1 MAIAKICSV
10 SGNSASVLTYAI
22 EQKDKKLPEE
32 QKAQVIQTNNL
43 FGDIKDMSNQMAMF
57 QEDRPNCKNNVL
69 HLALSFDPAERL
81 TAIQAEKAI
90 NTLLE
95 EVGITKS
102 DHQYVVVEHKDAAHQ
117 HFHIVASRVGM
128 DGSLL
133 SDSHLK
139 VRLNVICDK
148 IEKEQ
153 GLLLT
158 PGRQWQY
165 DPSSEKGYK
174 FVKVEKEKALKIDKN
189 PKIRDVKTEIRK
201 ELELVLSKK
210 EIRTPEQL
218 LQALKVKGIEIK
230 YSENKTGI
238 SGVSFRSKDIAVK
251 GSAVGYKWSDIG
263 KRLTENSKA
272 VQVIKKPFKIDN
284 RPVLNRE
291 IKNKM
296 LLFIQQNPE
305 KFSNNEQLADQ
316 AIRIYMRELKPEDNS
331 WQTWEAHR
339 DHEKKRLAFNRYAS
353 IALSYN
359 ERNAKLQTEGVN
371 GKPQPS
377 ERDLQK
383 MKFVKQYNQ
392 AIISALAEFKAE
404 INKGNIYC
412 DADFIFQKNGFT
424 KQGEQYFYKVD
435 NLRSPTNKSE
445 VVKPQAEVLRR
456 YDEHQEQIQ
465 AYKKL
470 MQEKPQQPTTWERLT
485 GKSKEIEVKNRKLA
499 QMQAQARKP
508 EFNPDIRLNEM
519 SFLRTTKFS
528 VQMAEWEK
536 KEKNKEIAINKP
548 ETNEVRTKRRGM
560 SR

>member
-10 SGNSASVLTYAI
+10 SGNSSSVLAYAI
-22 EQKDKKLPEE
+22 EQKDKKLPQE
-32 QKAQVIQTNNL
+32 QKAEIVQVNNL
-43 FGDIKDMSNQMAMF
+43 FGDIQDMSNQMAMF

-81 TAIQAEKAI
+81 NAMQAEKAI

-95 EVGITKS
+95 EVGITKA

-133 SDSHLK
+133 SDSLLK

-153 GLLLT
+153 GLLPT

-174 FVKVEKEKALKIDKN
+174 FVKVEKVKALKNGKN
-189 PKIRDVKTEIRK
+189 PKINDVKAEIRK
-201 ELELVLSKK
+201 ELEALLSKK

-218 LQALKVKGIEIK
+218 LQALKVKGIEVK
-230 YSENKTGI
+230 YSENKNGI
-238 SGVSFRSKDIAVK
+238 AGVSFRSNDIAVK

-263 KRLTENSKA
+263 KKLTENAKA
-272 VQVIKKPFKIDN
+272 GQVIKKPLKIDK
-284 RPVLNRE
+284 RPVLSRE

-296 LLFIQQNPE
+296 LLFIRQNPE

-316 AIRIYMRELKPEDNS
+316 AIRIYMRELKPDQNS

-339 DHEKKRLAFNRYAS
+339 DHEKKRRVLNRYAS

-359 ERNAKLQTEGVN
+359 ERNAKLQTEILK
-371 GKPQPS
+371 GKPVPS
-377 ERDLQK
+377 ERDLQQ
-383 MKFVKQYNQ
+383 MHFVKQYNQ
-392 AIISALAEFKAE
+392 AVSLSIAEFRAE
-404 INKGNIYC
+404 INKGNLHC
-412 DADFIFQKNGFT
+412 NVDLIFLKNGFT
-424 KQGEQYFYKVD
+424 QQGEQYFYKVGKQSITI
-435 NLRSPTNKSE
+435 NKNKLIEAQTEILRS
-445 VVKPQAEVLRR
+445 
-456 YDEHQEQIQ
+456 YDNYLQRMQ
-465 AYKKL
+465 AYNKL
-470 MQEKPQQPTTWERLT
+470 MQEKPRQPTTWERLT
-485 GKSKEIEVKNRKLA
+485 GKSKEIEVSNRKLD
-499 QMQAQARKP
+499 QMQTQTGKP
-508 EFNPDIRLNEM
+508 YFNLDIRLNER
-519 SFLRTTKFS
+519 SFLRTTNFI

-536 KEKNKEIAINKP
+536 KEKNKAISINKP
-548 ETNEVRTKRRGM
+548 EENEIRTKRRGM

>member
-81 TAIQAEKAI
+81 TSIQAEKAI

-189 PKIRDVKTEIRK
+189 PKIRDVKAEIRK

-230 YSENKTGI
+230 YSENKAGI

-272 VQVIKKPFKIDN
+272 VQVIKKPLKIDN

-316 AIRIYMRELKPEDNS
+316 AIRIYMRELKPDQNS

-339 DHEKKRLAFNRYAS
+339 DHDRKRLVLNRYAS

-359 ERNAKLQTEGVN
+359 ERNAKLQTEGIN

-392 AIISALAEFKAE
+392 AIISALTEFKAE

-424 KQGEQYFYKVD
+424 KQGEQYFYKVE

-445 VVKPQAEVLRR
+445 IVKPQAEVLRR
-456 YDEHQEQIQ
+456 YDEHQKQIQ
-465 AYKKL
+465 AYNKL

-499 QMQAQARKP
+499 QMQAQARKH

-528 VQMAEWEK
+528 VQLAEWEK

>member
-95 EVGITKS
+95 EVGITKA

-174 FVKVEKEKALKIDKN
+174 FVKAEKEKVLKNERN
-189 PKIRDVKTEIRK
+189 PKIKDVKAEIRK
-201 ELELVLSKK
+201 ELESVLSKK

-230 YSENKTGI
+230 YSKNKAGI

-263 KRLTENSKA
+263 KKLTENAKA
-272 VQVIKKPFKIDN
+272 VQVIKKAVKIDN

-339 DHEKKRLAFNRYAS
+339 DHEKKRLALNRYAS

-359 ERNAKLQTEGVN
+359 ERNAKLQSEVIKEKPVPTE
-371 GKPQPS
+371 K
-377 ERDLQK
+377 DLLE
-383 MKFVKQYNQ
+383 MGFVKQYNQ
-392 AIISALAEFKAE
+392 TVSLSIAEFKDE
-404 INKGNIYC
+404 INKGNLHC
-412 DADFIFQKNGFT
+412 DVGLVFQKNGFT
-424 KQGEQYFYKVD
+424 KQGDRYLYKEGKLGVAV
-435 NLRSPTNKSE
+435 NINEIIKA
-445 VVKPQAEVLRR
+445 QADVLRR
-456 YDEHQEQIQ
+456 YDEHQGRMQ
-465 AYKKL
+465 AYNKL
-470 MQEKPQQPTTWERLT
+470 KQEKPQQPTTWERIT
-485 GKSKEIEVKNRKLA
+485 GKSKEIEVRNRKLT
-499 QMQAQARKP
+499 QMQTQARKP
-508 EFNPDIRLNEM
+508 EFNPDIQLNERP
-519 SFLRTTKFS
+519 FLRTTKFS
-528 VQMAEWEK
+528 GQMAEWEK
-536 KEKNKEIAINKP
+536 KEKTQKISMKP
-548 ETNEVRTKRRGM
+548 EENEVRTKRRGM

>member
-10 SGNSASVLTYAI
+10 SGNSAAVLTYAI

-95 EVGITKS
+95 EVGITKM

-158 PGRQWQY
+158 SGRQWQY

-174 FVKVEKEKALKIDKN
+174 FVKAEKEKVLKNERN
-189 PKIRDVKTEIRK
+189 PKIKDVKAEIRK
-201 ELELVLSKK
+201 ELEAVLSKK

-218 LQALKVKGIEIK
+218 LQALKGKGIEIK
-230 YSENKTGI
+230 YLENKAGI
-238 SGVSFRSKDIAVK
+238 SGVSFRSKDVAVK

-263 KRLTENSKA
+263 KKLTENAKA
-272 VQVIKKPFKIDN
+272 VQVIKKAVKTDN

-296 LLFIQQNPE
+296 FLFIQQNPE

-339 DHEKKRLAFNRYAS
+339 DHEKKRLALNRYAS

-359 ERNAKLQTEGVN
+359 ERNAKLQSEVIK
-371 GKPQPS
+371 GKPVPT
-377 ERDLQK
+377 EKDLLE
-383 MKFVKQYNQ
+383 MGFIKQYNQ
-392 AIISALAEFKAE
+392 TVSLSIAEFKDE
-404 INKGNIYC
+404 INKGNLHC
-412 DADFIFQKNGFT
+412 DVGLVFQKNGFT
-424 KQGEQYFYKVD
+424 KQGDRYLYKEGKLGVTV
-435 NLRSPTNKSE
+435 NINEIIKA
-445 VVKPQAEVLRR
+445 QADVLRR
-456 YDEHQEQIQ
+456 YDEHQGRMQ
-465 AYKKL
+465 AYNKL
-470 MQEKPQQPTTWERLT
+470 KQEKPQQPTTWERIT
-485 GKSKEIEVKNRKLA
+485 GKSKEIEVRNRKLT

-508 EFNPDIRLNEM
+508 EFNPDIQLNERP
-519 SFLRTTKFS
+519 FLRLAKFS
-528 VQMAEWEK
+528 VETAQWER
-536 KEKNKEIAINKP
+536 KEKNKEIAINNP